1 MGMADPLPP
10 TASLTLRF
18 KRTDDCELT
27 CFLCGRQG
35 CTYEFSYRA
44 RGARVT
50 AGAHTDCVEFSEL
63 ESR

>member
-10 TASLTLRF
+10 TATLTLHLV
-18 KRTDDCELT
+18 RTDDPGLT
-27 CFLCGRQG
+27 CFLCGRSD

-50 AGAHTDCVEFSEL
+50 TGAHSDCVKFSEL
-63 ESR
+63 E

>member
-18 KRTDDCELT
+18 KRTDDLELM
-27 CFLCGRQG
+27 CFLCGRQR
-35 CTYEFSYRA
+35 CAYEFSYRA

-50 AGAHTDCVEFSEL
+50 LGAHTDCVEFSEL